1 MIRRPPRSTLFPYT
15 TLFRS
20 HGAEGS
26 LHMMLTAVRQNDLL
40 GRPLVVVGEQNSSS
54 QGGGDELL
62 QGLRIGVV
70 VQLELSSP
78 PPDFYPQDLLDVLAG
93 GKILGVGFQALE
105 GVTLP
110 LGPGLLAP
118 LEFPLQ
124 FA

>member
-1 MIRRPPRSTLFPYT
+1 
-15 TLFRS
+15 
-20 HGAEGS
+20 
-26 LHMMLTAVRQNDLL
+26 MMLTAVRQNDLL

-93 GKILGVGFQALE
+93 GKILVVGFHVLE
-105 GVTLP
+105 GVPLP
-110 LGPGLLAP
+110 VGPGLLPP
-118 LEFPLQ
+118 LAFPLQ
-124 FA
+124 VASSPASLPEPFPDASAFS